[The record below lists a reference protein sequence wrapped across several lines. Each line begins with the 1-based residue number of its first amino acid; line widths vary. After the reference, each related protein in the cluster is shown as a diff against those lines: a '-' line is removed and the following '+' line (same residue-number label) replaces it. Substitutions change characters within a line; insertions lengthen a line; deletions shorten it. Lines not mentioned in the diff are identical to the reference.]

1 MFQFS
6 RRTLLLFMFLM
17 PAVASAGVEIGGT
30 RLVYDGNSKQAS
42 ISVNN
47 PDNRPF
53 LIQSWVNK
61 SENGDD
67 NDETFITT
75 PPLFRLEPHT
85 QNSVRVVL
93 SNNQLPQ
100 DKESVYWLNIKSIPA
115 NNSKANNELLIAVKA
130 RMKLIYR
137 PAGLSGDP
145 ATAWQ
150 ELTFNRKNGA
160 LFVSNPTPYSV
171 SLYDLKVN
179 GKEIKNLPMVLPG
192 QEVSLGQSVSPGSQ
206 IHWRAINDFGGIT
219 AEHQTTL

>member
-100 DKESVYWLNIKSIPA
+100 DKESVY
-115 NNSKANNELLIAVKA
+115 
-130 RMKLIYR
+130 
-137 PAGLSGDP
+137 
-145 ATAWQ
+145 
-150 ELTFNRKNGA
+150 
-160 LFVSNPTPYSV
+160 
-171 SLYDLKVN
+171 
-179 GKEIKNLPMVLPG
+179 
-192 QEVSLGQSVSPGSQ
+192 
-206 IHWRAINDFGGIT
+206 
-219 AEHQTTL
+219 